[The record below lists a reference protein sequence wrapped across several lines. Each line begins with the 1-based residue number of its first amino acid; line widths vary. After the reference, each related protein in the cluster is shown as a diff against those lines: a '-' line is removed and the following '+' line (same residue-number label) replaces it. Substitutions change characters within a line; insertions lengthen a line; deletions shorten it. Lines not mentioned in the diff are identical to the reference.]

1 MVNSNNLDG
10 EQAPQNKEEKWSLQ
24 EQLNKVKKKRKKK
37 KKEELPG
44 SKKCSSKDHN
54 TSSRKDL

>member
-24 EQLNKVKKKRKKK
+24 EQLNKVKKKK
-37 KKEELPG
+37 KKEELHG